1 MRLKRFDVIYFTR
14 YLMLHWFKNKLY
26 WRFGKL

>member
-1 MRLKRFDVIYFTR
+1 MTVHSVVSLKRI
-14 YLMLHWFKNKLY
+14 HWFKNKLY